1 MKKKE
6 TNKNLVWLF
15 DIDTYLAICELAKKH
30 GKKAGDS
37 MQEEFIEVMKFN
49 RKKFEL
55 LGYTNKDI
63 DLLTG
68 EMREKGLKVY
78 NPKEK
83 QRRKRGNKR

>member
-6 TNKNLVWLF
+6 INNNLIWLF

-30 GKKAGDS
+30 GKKAGES
-37 MQEEFIEVMKFN
+37 MREEFIEVMKFN
-49 RKKFEL
+49 RDKFRL
-55 LGYTNKDI
+55 LGYTDKDM

-68 EMREKGLKVY
+68 EMREKGLRVF

-83 QRRKRGNKR
+83 RRRNKR